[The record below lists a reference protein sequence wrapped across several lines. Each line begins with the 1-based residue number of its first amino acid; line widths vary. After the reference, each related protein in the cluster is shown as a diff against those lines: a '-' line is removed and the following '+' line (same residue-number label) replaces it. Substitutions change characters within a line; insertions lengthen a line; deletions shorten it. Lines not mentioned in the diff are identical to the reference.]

1 MASHKG
7 CSCGCV
13 SRRKFLSFAVAGAA
27 WILTEEAHGEGI
39 DQGPLHIETG
49 KADPIFPGGITPER
63 FEEAKKHAAG
73 IVAKLTLA
81 EKISQLGCYAPA
93 IERLGLPAFNY
104 YANEALHGLNN
115 SGPVTCFPL
124 PLALGCAWNRS
135 LVEQVFS
142 VVSDETWAWHKKN
155 GMDLALFS
163 PPTVNMGARDPR
175 WGRIG
180 ENYSEDPYLVEQ
192 MVIRTIH
199 GMQGNDPRYLKTIV
213 CSKHYI
219 ANETDSDRHVV
230 SASVD
235 PRSFWEYYVRVFET
249 SVKQARVFTVM
260 SSYNSLSGVPTSCNR
275 FLLTDLLRDSWGFQ
289 GYVVSDCD
297 AVEDICRNHKFVPT
311 LEEAAALA
319 VSAGCDINCGTTYQ
333 DQLAKSID
341 QMLISEAALD
351 HALVRSFTGRVLLGA
366 YDPPEDNPYSK
377 IPISCLESTSHR
389 ELALEAA
396 RQSIVLFKNDRNTLP
411 LDPAKIR
418 KIAVIGPLANI
429 CNIGNYGGSPFNLVS
444 PLKGIRQFLGVK
456 EEPTYRK
463 LATDYASFD
472 GPLMLEPCK
481 EGALDLSYN
490 SNGTGG
496 WAPLNWIKTPERV
509 KAWAAF
515 DKVLLTGATEFHA
528 RVASTSDVASL
539 EVRLDALD
547 GPVLCQLKIPKTGDF
562 QKWASVS
569 APMTHTDGEHT
580 LYLLFLGE
588 PGPLFGIQ
596 FFELTPAAASPAP
609 PKAKGAIA
617 ITYVMGCTVAGTK
630 DSAEIAKATSA
641 ASAADVALVFVG
653 CDEQVSTE
661 ARDRYTIDLPGAQNE
676 LVGAVCAAN
685 PQTVLVIS
693 SNAPVA
699 FNWEKQGNPPAIV
712 GGFFLGQQQGQALA
726 EVLFGKYNPGG
737 KLSTTWYRRTDELPD
752 FHDYKLMNGRTYMYF
767 KGTPLFPFG
776 HGLSYTTFQYDNLQ
790 LSDQALKPEG
800 SIKVSLSVT
809 NTGQIEGDEVVQMY
823 IHTASN
829 SNNMALPIK
838 QLVNFDR
845 VHLKPAETKVVT
857 FELSHSERALHFW
870 DEGSHA
876 FLPVKGS
883 VDMMIGS
890 SSEDIR
896 LKGRVQMG
904 EELTSAPV

>member
-1 MASHKG
+1 MASRRG
-7 CSCGCV
+7 RSCGCV
-13 SRRKFLSFAVAGAA
+13 SRRKFLSIAVAGAA
-27 WILTEEAHGEGI
+27 WIMTEDVHGEAI
-39 DQGPLHIETG
+39 NQSPFHTETG
-49 KADPIFPGGITPER
+49 KADPILPGGITSER

-73 IVAKLTLA
+73 IVAKLTLP

-93 IERLGLPAFNY
+93 IERVGLPAFNY

-115 SGPVTCFPL
+115 NGPVTCFPL
-124 PLALGCAWNRS
+124 PLALGCTWNRT

-192 MVIRTIH
+192 MVISTIH

-213 CSKHYI
+213 CSKHFI
-219 ANETDSDRHVV
+219 ANETDSDRHSV
-230 SASVD
+230 SATVD
-235 PRSFWEYYVRVFET
+235 ARSFWEYYVRVFET
-249 SVKQARVFTVM
+249 SVKQGRVFTVM

-297 AVEDICRNHKFVPT
+297 AVEDISRTHKFVST
-311 LEEAAALA
+311 LEEASALA
-319 VSAGCDINCGTTYQ
+319 VNAGCDINCGTTYQ
-333 DQLAKSID
+333 EHLAKSVD
-341 QMLISEAALD
+341 EMLVSEAALD
-351 HALVRSFTGRVLLGA
+351 QALSRSFTGRVLLGA
-366 YDPPEDNPYSK
+366 FDPPHENPYSK
-377 IPISCLESTSHR
+377 IPVSCLESASHR
-389 ELALEAA
+389 DLALEAA
-396 RQSIVLFKNDRNTLP
+396 RQSIVLFKNNRNLLP
-411 LDPAKIR
+411 LDPAKLR
-418 KIAVIGPLANI
+418 RIAIIGPLANI
-429 CNIGNYGGSPFNLVS
+429 CNIGNYGGTPFNLVS

-463 LATDYASFD
+463 LATDFASYD

-481 EGALDLSYN
+481 EGALDLSYD

-496 WAPLNWIKTPERV
+496 WAPFNWVKTSGRV

-528 RVASTSDVASL
+528 RVASTSLVASL
-539 EVRLDALD
+539 EVRLEALD
-547 GPVLCQLKIPKTGDF
+547 GPVLCQLKIPNTGGF
-562 QKWASVS
+562 QKWTNVS
-569 APMTHTDGEHT
+569 APITHIDGEHT

-588 PGPLFGIQ
+588 NGPLFGIQ
-596 FFELTPAAASPAP
+596 YFECTPAAPVAP
-609 PKAKGAIA
+609 QTFGPIEIIYA
-617 ITYVMGCTVAGTK
+617 MGCTVAGTM
-630 DSAEIAKATSA
+630 DPAEFAKATSA

-661 ARDRYTIDLPGAQNE
+661 GLDRHSIDLPGAQNE
-676 LVGAVCAAN
+676 LVGAVYAAN

-693 SNAPVA
+693 TNAPVA
-699 FNWEKQGNPPAIV
+699 LNRENRDNLPAIV
-712 GGFFLGQQQGQALA
+712 GGLFLGQQQGQALA

-737 KLSTTWYRRTDELPD
+737 KLSTTWYRGTDELPD
-752 FHDYKLMNGRTYMYF
+752 FHDYKLMNGRTYLYF

-776 HGLSYTTFQYDNLQ
+776 HGLSYTNFTYDDLQ
-790 LSDQALKPEG
+790 LSAATLRPEG
-800 SIKVSLSVT
+800 TIMVSLRVT
-809 NTGQIEGDEVVQMY
+809 NAGDRNGDEVVQLY
-823 IHTASN
+823 VHAASDTN
-829 SNNMALPIK
+829 KLALPIK

-845 VHLKPAETKVVT
+845 IRLKPRETKVVK
-857 FELSHSERALHFW
+857 FELSHAEQALRYW
-870 DEGSHA
+870 DERQYA
-876 FLPVKGS
+876 FAPVKGFVDLS
-883 VDMMIGS
+883 VGS

-896 LKGRVQMG
+896 LKGRFQMG
-904 EELTSAPV
+904 QDT

>member
-1 MASHKG
+1 MRSPKG
-7 CSCGCV
+7 CPCGCL
-13 SRRKFLSFAVAGAA
+13 SRRKFLSIAVAGAA
-27 WILTEEAHGEGI
+27 WILTEDVRGETINQGALHVEA
-39 DQGPLHIETG
+39 G
-49 KADPIFPGGITPER
+49 KADPVLPGGITPER
-63 FEEAKKHAAG
+63 FEEARKHAAG
-73 IVAKLTLA
+73 IVAKLTLP

-124 PLALGCAWNRS
+124 PLALGCTWNRS
-135 LVEQVFS
+135 LVEQIFS
-142 VVSDETWAWHKKN
+142 AVSDETWAWHKKN

-163 PPTVNMGARDPR
+163 PPTVNMGSRDPR

-180 ENYSEDPYLVEQ
+180 ENYGEDPYLVEQ
-192 MVIRTIH
+192 MVIHTIH

-213 CSKHYI
+213 CSKHFI
-219 ANETDSDRHVV
+219 ANETDSDRHVA

-297 AVEDICRNHKFVPT
+297 AVEDICRTHKFVPT

-319 VSAGCDINCGTTYQ
+319 VNAGCDINCGTTYQ

-341 QMLISEAALD
+341 QMLISESALD
-351 HALVRSFTGRVLLGA
+351 LALVRSFTGRVLLGA

-377 IPISCLESTSHR
+377 IPISCLEDTSHR

-396 RQSIVLFKNDRNTLP
+396 RQSIVLFKNDRKMLP
-411 LDPAKIR
+411 LDPAKIK

-429 CNIGNYGGSPFNLVS
+429 CNIGNYGGTPLNLVS
-444 PLKGIRQFLGVK
+444 PLRGIRQFLGVK

-472 GPLMLEPCK
+472 GPLLLEPCK

-496 WAPLNWIKTPERV
+496 WAPDNWIKTPERV

-539 EVRLDALD
+539 EIRLDALD
-547 GPVLCQLKIPKTGDF
+547 GPVVSQIKIPNTGGF
-562 QKWASVS
+562 QKWANVS
-569 APMTHTDGEHT
+569 AAMTHVVGEHT

-596 FFELTPAAASPAP
+596 FFELTPAAPAP
-609 PKAKGAIA
+609 QAHGAIEV
-617 ITYVMGCTVAGTK
+617 TYVMGCTVAGTK
-630 DSAEIAKATSA
+630 DSAEFARAANA
-641 ASAADVALVFVG
+641 ASTADVAFVFVG

-661 ARDRYTIDLPGAQNE
+661 ALDRQSIDLPGAQNE
-676 LVGAVCAAN
+676 LVSVICAAN
-685 PQTVLVIS
+685 PHTVLVIS

-699 FNWEKQGNPPAIV
+699 LNREMQDRLPAIV
-712 GGFFLGQQQGQALA
+712 GGLFLGQQQGQALA

-737 KLSTTWYRRTDELPD
+737 KLSTTWYRGVEDLPD

-767 KGTPLFPFG
+767 KRTPLYPFG
-776 HGLSYTTFQYDNLQ
+776 HGLSYTTFRYDNLQ
-790 LSDQALKPEG
+790 LSNHSLNPED
-800 SIKVSLSVT
+800 SMSVSLNVT
-809 NTGQIEGDEVVQMY
+809 NTGDIEGDEVIQMY
-823 IHTASN
+823 VHAIDDTN
-829 SNNMALPIK
+829 KLVLPIK
-838 QLVNFDR
+838 QLVNFER
-845 VHLKPAETKVVT
+845 IHLKPGETKAVA
-857 FELSHSERALHFW
+857 FELSLSERALHFW
-870 DEGSHA
+870 DEGSHS
-876 FLPVKGS
+876 FVPVKGP

-896 LKGRVQMG
+896 LTSRVHMG
-904 EELTSAPV
+904 